1 MVDSATHYR
10 ILLAKHY
17 SWMLGTAFEDAVTEQ
32 RRQFTELGI
41 GPGRL
46 AVDLGCGPGY
56 QAAALADLGFAK
68 VLALDTSQTLLDELV
83 EHRGSRP
90 IEPIC
95 DDILRL
101 PQYAP
106 NGSIDVTVCIGDT
119 LPHLESMA
127 QVRALLQACWHA
139 LRPSGR
145 LLLTF
150 RDYSQALHGLDRII
164 PVRFDA
170 DRLMTCILDYTTDHV
185 EVTDLIYT
193 RVGAG
198 WNLQKS
204 SYRKLRLIPDEV
216 AALLRSLGFAVA
228 PLAGSGRMTKISAM
242 KPD

>member
-17 SWMLGTAFEDAVTEQ
+17 CWMLGSAFEDAVTER

-41 GPGRL
+41 GSGHYRL

-83 EHRGSRP
+83 EHRGSRS

-106 NGSIDVTVCIGDT
+106 N
-119 LPHLESMA
+119 
-127 QVRALLQACWHA
+127 
-139 LRPSGR
+139 
-145 LLLTF
+145 
-150 RDYSQALHGLDRII
+150 
-164 PVRFDA
+164 
-170 DRLMTCILDYTTDHV
+170 
-185 EVTDLIYT
+185 DL
-193 RVGAG
+193 
-198 WNLQKS
+198 
-204 SYRKLRLIPDEV
+204 
-216 AALLRSLGFAVA
+216 
-228 PLAGSGRMTKISAM
+228 
-242 KPD
+242 